1 MSKATSEI
9 IYSFLKDLYCL
20 KYFFDHFFTLL
31 ITETEKIAII
41 KTIQI

>member
-20 KYFFDHFFTLL
+20 KNFFDHFLALL
-31 ITETEKIAII
+31 MSEAEKIAII
-41 KTIQI
+41 KAIQI